1 MRSVTVRICDAEF
14 FSTMTAIAEW
24 LDGNLYKPTRYKYD
38 HDEDAVLVTVDFQA
52 EAAAKAF
59 AMRFDGVDWFPLQPT
74 SPGQPAPVA
83 GEGGPSP
90 SINVG

>member
-1 MRSVTVRICDAEF
+1 MRSVTVRICGAEF
-14 FSTMTAIAEW
+14 FSMMTAIAEW

-59 AMRFDGVDWFPLQPT
+59 AMRFDGVDGFPLQPT
-74 SPGQPAPVA
+74 SPDSRRQLPVKA
-83 GEGGPSP
+83 
-90 SINVG
+90 VCHRR